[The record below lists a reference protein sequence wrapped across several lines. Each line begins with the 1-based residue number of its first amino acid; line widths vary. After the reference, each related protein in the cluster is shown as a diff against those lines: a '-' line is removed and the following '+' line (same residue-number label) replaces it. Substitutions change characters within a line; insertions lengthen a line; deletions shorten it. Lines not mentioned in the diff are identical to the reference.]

1 MHLLPNGFCCLCF
14 LVKSEALDINYTE
27 DFVDAMTAGCRIEFK
42 VKHFG
47 FTDCSGSCFYESQW
61 GKNRIG
67 YLIYRIIIF
76 GYALAWI
83 IADVVTIPQPYYAI
97 FLTNWSEVAGCL
109 YLFLALCIAIY
120 GVATEGKDLRWFH
133 KVVWLVF
140 EAVISGALIT
150 DILFWGLLSSR
161 LSSQALAHQFNIHEH
176 VVAYLLLLIDLFIN
190 KIPLR
195 FLHFPYT
202 AGYGLTYAIFTLIL
216 HGAGVRSAVYPP
228 LDWANSPGI
237 AVLYSLVASLIAMP
251 VAHILHWG
259 FYHLRA
265 FIARSCDV
273 EDSPLEDRS
282 VENIEMGGETNNAF
296 E

>member
-1 MHLLPNGFCCLCF
+1 M
-14 LVKSEALDINYTE
+14 
-27 DFVDAMTAGCRIEFK
+27 
-42 VKHFG
+42 
-47 FTDCSGSCFYESQW
+47 
-61 GKNRIG
+61 
-67 YLIYRIIIF
+67 IYRIIIF

-120 GVATEGKDLRWFH
+120 GVATEGKGRVSLLVWQVNVCACRNRIHDVTVISFTNVKPLMYFLADLRWFH